1 MASRGK
7 EGWDY
12 IIGSDWHC
20 VSHGLDTLVLD
31 RMRVLYLMKEC
42 LPQGVLVKA
51 LPTWVVYLGTGKLRD
66 LTLVP
71 G

>member
-20 VSHGLDTLVLD
+20 VSRGLDTLVLD
-31 RMRVLYLMKEC
+31 RIDL
-42 LPQGVLVKA
+42 KA
-51 LPTWVVYLGTGKLRD
+51 VSD
-66 LTLVP
+66 LTFPIELSAS
-71 G
+71 GGGT